1 MTIAADPGAADQN
14 AAGQPALDTGP
25 VDTSETALVAG
36 AEPEPK
42 TQWQLFRRRFFHH
55 KLALFGL
62 FVLLVLCVCCFGA
75 RWIAPYENKPDLT
88 ILNAFGPRR
97 GHWLGVDLVGRD
109 FLTTN
114 LYAGQV
120 SLKIGLAVAF
130 IATVFGSLTG
140 AIAGYFGGFL
150 DQILMRFTD
159 MFLLLPAIAML
170 AIAIKAFGQSILSIV
185 MVLSALGWMGIARIV
200 RGLTLS
206 LKEKEFIESARSIGC
221 SHWRIIL
228 RHLLPNMVGPIMVN
242 ASLAVA
248 GAIVA
253 ESTLSFLGFGISPPN
268 TSWGKLLADGKE
280 SIATQ
285 PFLIYFPGMFIILTT
300 LAVNFVGDGL
310 RDAFDAQAKQ

>member
-1 MTIAADPGAADQN
+1 MTEIRIA
-14 AAGQPALDTGP
+14 
-25 VDTSETALVAG
+25 TAPTEIAESFPSVVPPPPDHGDVQLLAG
-36 AEPEPK
+36 AEPEPR
-42 TQWQLFRRRFFHH
+42 TQWQLFWSRFLHH
-55 KLALFGL
+55 KLAIFGML
-62 FVLLVLCVCCFGA
+62 VLIALCVCCFGA
-75 RWIAPYENKPDLT
+75 RWIAPYPNKPDLS
-88 ILNAFGPRR
+88 ILQPFGPRR
-97 GHWLGVDLVGRD
+97 GHWFGVDLVGRD

-114 LYAGQV
+114 LYAGQI
-120 SLKIGLAVAF
+120 SLKIGLSVAV
-130 IATVFGSLTG
+130 IATTLGSLTG
-140 AIAGYFGGFL
+140 AIAGYFGGLL
-150 DQILMRFTD
+150 DQILMRVTD

-185 MVLSALGWMGIARIV
+185 LVLSGLGWMGIARIV

-221 SHWRIIL
+221 SNWRIIV
-228 RHLLPNMVGPIMVN
+228 RHLLPNMIGPIMVN

-285 PFLIYFPGMFIILTT
+285 PTLIYFPGLFIILTT
-300 LAVNFVGDGL
+300 LSVNFVGDGL